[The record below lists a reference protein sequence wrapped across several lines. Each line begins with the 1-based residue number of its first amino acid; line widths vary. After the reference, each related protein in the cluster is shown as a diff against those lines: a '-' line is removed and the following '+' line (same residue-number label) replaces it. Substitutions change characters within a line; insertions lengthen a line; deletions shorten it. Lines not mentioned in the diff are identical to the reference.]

1 MGLLEQVEIA
11 PLPPER
17 YESVITPE
25 RAQDVR
31 EAIETAHT
39 VFADRAIWNVN
50 STSAG
55 GGVAEML
62 QSLLAYARGA
72 DVDARWTVIKGNSDF
87 FEITKRIHNHL
98 HSFAGDG
105 GQLGDAEHEKY
116 DAALKPNIDEFLK
129 LVSQRDIALLHDPQT
144 AGMIPALKAAGIP
157 VVWRC
162 HVGIDT
168 PDDLARNAWA
178 FLRPYVIQADAY
190 VFSRKTFV
198 WEGSRRLQNL
208 PDRTFDRRLLTQ
220 EPRDGRRQRGGHPGQ
235 DRPGRG
241 RRLEAGLPPPGRESS
256 GDQARRRGPHHGPA
270 RRRHP
275 PGDPGVAL
283 GRAEGSAGRD
293 SGFRGPRRPGHRRPP
308 DVRRPHDRRRLRRP
322 RGP

>member
-17 YESVITPE
+17 YESVITPD

-31 EAIETAHT
+31 EAIETAHH

-116 DAALKPNIDEFLK
+116 DAALKPNIDEFLE
-129 LVSQRDIALLHDPQT
+129 LVSQRDIVLLHDPQT

-178 FLRPYVIQADAY
+178 FLRGPT
-190 VFSRKTFV
+190 S
-198 WEGSRRLQNL
+198 SRRT
-208 PDRTFDRRLLTQ
+208 RMSSRARR
-220 EPRDGRRQRGGHPGQ
+220 
-235 DRPGRG
+235 
-241 RRLEAGLPPPGRESS
+241 SS
-256 GDQARRRGPHHGPA
+256 GR
-270 RRRHP
+270 
-275 PGDPGVAL
+275 V
-283 GRAEGSAGRD
+283 STT
-293 SGFRGPRRPGHRRPP
+293 PRPT
-308 DVRRPHDRRRLRRP
+308 
-322 RGP
+322 